1 MSSMLKSD
9 VGSSNHKGTATYDV
23 FVGGLPDTATDR
35 QVNTRYKDFGEIH
48 SIALIKGKYPG
59 TKVAFV
65 RYFSKLDAEKA
76 VQETNGE
83 IFEGKF
89 LMVSTQNLYRAY
101 SPHVIMTSRPL
112 MSRAT
117 PFWGYSAYSEFP
129 SIEMADKL
137 GKRKK
142 SRLFW
147 NSPGV
152 CLDEQQAKARPSAA
166 ILSPHCRDCGWTS
179 SEENNNRPLP
189 GKGNWNM
196 NKENNQRTVT
206 GTNGSTAVA
215 QGGISQLEE
224 RQVFVTQVEDVC
236 TFWGQNMKVGE
247 KIVQFSSELQGVC
260 AQGRTLT
267 TPPQPSQLY
276 GAKFSEDQQWY
287 RCRVINMVSDDQA
300 LVQYVDYGNRETVQ
314 WREIR
319 QLPIDFASL
328 PPYAESYRL
337 SGMVS
342 TGQEQAQGIAH
353 LRSLIE
359 YQAVQVKVRATPE
372 DGPIEAEV
380 TVEGVK
386 VSQSMVEKGFIGQRP
401 VKQPPVKPSPE
412 VVDRVMAKGDT
423 GIASRDREALDQL
436 QTLKAKLGDMEG
448 RIKLFVQ
455 ERHNLQDQMNKQH
468 KLLQLQVQE
477 IQEKEKRLE
486 EAQIQLQERD
496 AALIQLRTDIC
507 EKDRLI
513 ENSLS
518 HQVQAVSAQVK
529 KVQISRKE
537 MPVEQDVPDPIQQAI
552 TMVTDKTQRIGPA
565 DIQTVVKVSEALGK
579 LKGLQEQISSCS
591 QKVSEALGK
600 LKGLQEQIS
609 SCSQK
614 DETLTTL
621 ISARND
627 ARCDAHTAIT
637 ECIQEM
643 QSLPLHSRLSSLQDT
658 VVNIEQTYQKY
669 VTNEVKF
676 VGKASTETFQSFME
690 WRGLP
695 MAYRVTKLTQK
706 VQNLQSLRR
715 ATNQHCKEVCQE
727 LQAVVQFL
735 SSLLTGETGNDVES
749 GAAGSDLAEL
759 LSDFGQVMQQELAD
773 SQVEEG
779 ADLKLMTAVVNML
792 LNDLRGEMADIHKL
806 QGLLARNVKCR
817 DDMTRWLSSQPD
829 LDPLRQV
836 KKEIRA
842 LKSEIR
848 HKMAD
853 KQDLEEEGVTGAQ
866 LQQVELHLMDLR
878 EKIQVAFSREHQLL
892 GEAAAHA
899 GSHFP
904 ELPLLYPEL
913 NLGTFMESDGLVKV
927 GWELDHYN
935 MSPVPLALTK
945 GTAPYS
951 AAVLTTFNHKPVV
964 IKEYM
969 IEGGEGWERA
979 KKAVLARAKEFHGFK
994 HPSLIAVEA
1003 VFFSKTMR
1011 QMYVQMLYYLGSSLI
1026 ELQDSNPLNN
1036 LETFLVLKGVLEGL
1050 YHLHSR
1056 GVCHGA
1062 VTPQYVLAPGRTEGM
1077 LDNYDFAKTATQ
1089 RVATPY
1095 QTTNGL
1101 SFVPPEVGRG
1111 EPASAASDMYQFALV
1126 ALKEEYQTLETSAW
1140 LLSIESSSPDCYR
1153 LTVSARPSAET
1164 LLQLKFFKEPPTKL
1178 PPPIE
1183 PKSPALIS
1191 SLVQDLGSSNVAEES
1206 TSDVAASSLTDQ
1218 PSPSTAASK
1227 AVFTAPSLGTPL
1239 PTASEAPVAS
1249 PRAAP
1254 CLLQPLSPVVKD
1266 RPASLIRPASPLL
1279 ASSLNSERSPQVSP
1293 VSDTAAVIKETGE
1306 KAVPNSP
1313 GSPKEGADSSAGQK
1327 TSSAETE
1334 KVPGLSL
1341 TSQEILKQQHLD
1353 ILKAKGANVL
1363 IQYGVSSP
1371 DVTLTDSEPASNL
1384 PADSDTTETSPDAAV
1399 PPSTPPTSRRLTSVL
1414 TSSMRASMEAAY
1426 QSLGLMM
1433 SPTKQ
1438 SSNSSQLSSTSGGNS
1453 SVSGLEESP
1462 ATESTDLEVSMAA
1475 TKMVEQQSFFK
1486 TSPEIVEQQSLLK
1499 TSPEKL
1505 SPLRV
1510 GLGSLSSQL
1519 KGSLPSC
1526 YYSPNG
1532 DMSATVTDTGLDGP
1546 DHCDGTEQEPI

>member
-1 MSSMLKSD
+1 MSSMLNSD
-9 VGSSNHKGTATYDV
+9 VGSSNHKGTTTYDV

-89 LMVSTQNLYRAY
+89 LMVRRTQVR
-101 SPHVIMTSRPL
+101 
-112 MSRAT
+112 
-117 PFWGYSAYSEFP
+117 
-129 SIEMADKL
+129 
-137 GKRKK
+137 
-142 SRLFW
+142 
-147 NSPGV
+147 
-152 CLDEQQAKARPSAA
+152 EQ
-166 ILSPHCRDCGWTS
+166 S

-196 NKENNQRTVT
+196 NKENQRRTVT
-206 GTNGSTAVA
+206 GTNGSMAVA

-247 KIVQFSSELQGVC
+247 KIVQFSAELQGVC
-260 AQGRTLT
+260 AQGRPLT

-380 TVEGVK
+380 MVDGVK

-401 VKQPPVKPSPE
+401 VKQPPAKHSPE
-412 VVDRVMAKGDT
+412 IVDRVMAKGDT

-455 ERHNLQDQMNKQH
+455 ERHNLQDQINKQH

-496 AALIQLRTDIC
+496 AALVQLRTDIC

-529 KVQISRKE
+529 KVQVSRKE

-565 DIQTVVKVSEALGK
+565 DIQTVVRVSEALGK

-591 QKVSEALGK
+591 QE
-600 LKGLQEQIS
+600 
-609 SCSQK
+609 

-658 VVNIEQTYQKY
+658 VVSIEQTYQKY

-735 SSLLTGETGNDVES
+735 SSLLTGETGNDVET

-773 SQVEEG
+773 AQVEEG

-817 DDMTRWLSSQPD
+817 DDMTRWLTSQPD
-829 LDPLRQV
+829 LEPLRQV

-842 LKSEIR
+842 IKSEIR

-892 GEAAAHA
+892 GEAATHA

-979 KKAVLARAKEFHGFK
+979 KKTVLARAKEFHSFK

-1011 QMYVQMLYYLGSSLI
+1011 QMYVQMPYYLGSSLI

-1036 LETFLVLKGVLEGL
+1036 METFLVLKGVLEGL

-1062 VTPQYVLAPGRTEGM
+1062 VTPQYVLAPGRTEGI

-1095 QTTNGL
+1095 QTPNGL

-1111 EPASAASDMYQFALV
+1111 EPASAASDMYQFGVLV
-1126 ALKEEYQTLETSAW
+1126 LWMCHPTNSFNSTDAGVPSLKDISLAAEHREFLPR
-1140 LLSIESSSPDCYR
+1140 LLQANS
-1153 LTVSARPSAET
+1153 TARPSAET
-1164 LLQLKFFKEPPTKL
+1164 LLQLKFFKEPPAKL

-1183 PKSPALIS
+1183 HKSPALLP
-1191 SLVQDLGSSNVAEES
+1191 SLVQDLGSSHVAEES
-1206 TSDVAASSLTDQ
+1206 TRHDLAATSLTDQ
-1218 PSPSTAASK
+1218 PSPTVAATK
-1227 AVFTAPSLGTPL
+1227 AAYTAPSLGTSL

-1254 CLLQPLSPVVKD
+1254 GLPQPLSPVLKD

-1279 ASSLNSERSPQVSP
+1279 ASSLSSERSTQVSP

-1306 KAVPNSP
+1306 KIVPNSP
-1313 GSPKEGADSSAGQK
+1313 GMAKEEADSSAGQK
-1327 TSSAETE
+1327 KSCTEGE

-1341 TSQEILKQQHLD
+1341 ASQEILKQQQLN
-1353 ILKAKGANVL
+1353 ILKEKGANVL

-1384 PADSDTTETSPDAAV
+1384 PADSDTPETSLDSAV
-1399 PPSTPPTSRRLTSVL
+1399 PPSTPPTARRLTSVL

-1433 SPTKQ
+1433 SPTKK

-1475 TKMVEQQSFFK
+1475 TSSPASLSPPPSPLRTTPEMVEQQSFFK
-1486 TSPEIVEQQSLLK
+1486 TSPEI
-1499 TSPEKL
+1499 L

-1519 KGSLPSC
+1519 KGSLPSS

-1532 DMSATVTDTGLDGP
+1532 DMSATVTDTRLDGP
-1546 DHCDGTEQEPI
+1546 DHCDGTEQEPL

>member
-1 MSSMLKSD
+1 M
-9 VGSSNHKGTATYDV
+9 VRRT
-23 FVGGLPDTATDR
+23 
-35 QVNTRYKDFGEIH
+35 QVR
-48 SIALIKGKYPG
+48 
-59 TKVAFV
+59 
-65 RYFSKLDAEKA
+65 
-76 VQETNGE
+76 
-83 IFEGKF
+83 
-89 LMVSTQNLYRAY
+89 
-101 SPHVIMTSRPL
+101 
-112 MSRAT
+112 
-117 PFWGYSAYSEFP
+117 
-129 SIEMADKL
+129 
-137 GKRKK
+137 
-142 SRLFW
+142 
-147 NSPGV
+147 
-152 CLDEQQAKARPSAA
+152 EQ
-166 ILSPHCRDCGWTS
+166 S
-179 SEENNNRPLP
+179 SEENNNRLLP
-189 GKGNWNM
+189 GKGNWST
-196 NKENNQRTVT
+196 NKENHRRTVT

-260 AQGRTLT
+260 AQGRPLT

-319 QLPIDFASL
+319 QLPMDFASL

-337 SGMVS
+337 SGMVP

-401 VKQPPVKPSPE
+401 VKQPPAKPSPE

-455 ERHNLQDQMNKQH
+455 ERHNLQDQINKQH

-486 EAQIQLQERD
+486 ETQIQLQERD

-518 HQVQAVSAQVK
+518 HQVQVVSAQVK
-529 KVQISRKE
+529 QVQVSRKE

-591 QKVSEALGK
+591 QK
-600 LKGLQEQIS
+600 
-609 SCSQK
+609 

-627 ARCDAHTAIT
+627 ARGDAHTAIT

-643 QSLPLHSRLSSLQDT
+643 QSLPLNARLSSLQDT
-658 VVNIEQTYQKY
+658 VVSIKQTYQKY

-735 SSLLTGETGNDVES
+735 NSLLTGETGNDVET
-749 GAAGSDLAEL
+749 GVAGSDLAEL

-829 LDPLRQV
+829 LEPLRQV

-878 EKIQVAFSREHQLL
+878 EKIQVAFSREHQLLGEAAAHAGSHFPELPLLYPELNLGTFMVRDRNCLREHQLL

-979 KKAVLARAKEFHGFK
+979 KKTVLARAKEFHSFK

-1011 QMYVQMLYYLGSSLI
+1011 QMYVQMPYYLGSSLI

-1036 LETFLVLKGVLEGL
+1036 METFLVLKEVLEGL

-1056 GVCHGA
+1056 GVSHGA
-1062 VTPQYVLAPGRTEGM
+1062 VTPQYVLAPGRTEGI

-1095 QTTNGL
+1095 QTPNGL

-1111 EPASAASDMYQFALV
+1111 EPASAASDMYQFGVLVLWMCHPADRFNCTEMGVPNLRDLAL
-1126 ALKEEYQTLETSAW
+1126 AAEHREFLPQ
-1140 LLSIESSSPDCYR
+1140 LLQANS
-1153 LTVSARPSAET
+1153 SARPSAET
-1164 LLQLKFFKEPPTKL
+1164 LLQLKFFKEPPAKL
-1178 PPPIE
+1178 PPPIKL
-1183 PKSPALIS
+1183 KSPALLS
-1191 SLVQDLGSSNVAEES
+1191 SLVQDLGSSHVAEES
-1206 TSDVAASSLTDQ
+1206 TRHDLAATSPADQ
-1218 PSPSTAASK
+1218 PSPTVAASK
-1227 AVFTAPSLGTPL
+1227 AVYTAPTLGTSL

-1266 RPASLIRPASPLL
+1266 HPASLIRPASPLL

-1293 VSDTAAVIKETGE
+1293 VSDTAAVIKETGV

-1313 GSPKEGADSSAGQK
+1313 GSPKEEADSSAGQK
-1327 TSSAETE
+1327 KSSTEGE
-1334 KVPGLSL
+1334 KVPGLL
-1341 TSQEILKQQHLD
+1341 LASQEILKQQHLD
-1353 ILKAKGANVL
+1353 ILKATGANVL
-1363 IQYGVSSP
+1363 IQYGASSP
-1371 DVTLTDSEPASNL
+1371 DVTDSEPASNL
-1384 PADSDTTETSPDAAV
+1384 PADSDTPETFPDAAV
-1399 PPSTPPTSRRLTSVL
+1399 PPSTPPTARRLTSVL

-1433 SPTKQ
+1433 SPTKH

-1475 TKMVEQQSFFK
+1475 TSSPASLSPPPSPLRTTPEMVEQQS
-1486 TSPEIVEQQSLLK
+1486 VLK

-1519 KGSLPSC
+1519 KGSLPSS